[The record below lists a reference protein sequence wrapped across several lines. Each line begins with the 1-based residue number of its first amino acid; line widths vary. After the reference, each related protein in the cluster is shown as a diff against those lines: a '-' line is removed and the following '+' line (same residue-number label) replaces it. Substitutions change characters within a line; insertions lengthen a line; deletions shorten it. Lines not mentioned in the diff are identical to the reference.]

1 MKPDLEAAYY
11 KEVARFLDIEKQLE
25 EANEALLSIGIF
37 PTKKGGL
44 EIRPAAATKYLK
56 KYKLI

>member
-1 MKPDLEAAYY
+1 MPNKDYVIKKLN
-11 KEVARFLDIEKQLE
+11 KQLKD
-25 EANEALLSIGIF
+25 ANEALLSIGIF
-37 PTKKGGL
+37 PAKKGGL